1 MILMEKKK
9 ITQEFQITELFLV
22 KAGNDYSRTF
32 IAQIRRES
40 TKEGKSIV
48 RGSLVVNEGRIWS
61 SADNQEELGKYLDD
75 LCVMKLDYNLHSN
88 MGESILIAGTPFFL
102 N

>member
-1 MILMEKKK
+1 MEKKK
-9 ITQEFQITELFLV
+9 SPQEFEITELFLV
-22 KAGNDYSRTF
+22 KAGNDYRRTF
-32 IAQIRRES
+32 VGQIYRGT
-40 TKEGKSIV
+40 TKEGISIV
-48 RGSLVVNEGRIWS
+48 RGSVVVYEGRIWS